1 MQDKLGIRATI
12 AGDGPHLKALYQ
24 AAFPAENLLPLVE
37 HLLAK
42 EPDILSLLAVI
53 DDQCVGHIL
62 LTKCGVGDR
71 KHCVA
76 LLGPLAVAP
85 TWQKRGVGRALIREG
100 FRRLGQTDLRRVL
113 VLGDPAYY
121 GRFGFLPE
129 HDIVPPFDLPADW
142 SDAWQ
147 SVSVGDDAE
156 RLSGILRPPAVWLSP
171 SLWAP

>member
-1 MQDKLGIRATI
+1 M
-12 AGDGPHLKALYQ
+12 
-24 AAFPAENLLPLVE
+24 LPLVE

-62 LTKCGVGDR
+62 FTKCGVGDR

-85 TWQKRGVGRALIREG
+85 TWQKRGVGRALM
-100 FRRLGQTDLRRVL
+100 
-113 VLGDPAYY
+113 
-121 GRFGFLPE
+121 
-129 HDIVPPFDLPADW
+129 PPFDLPADW

-147 SVSVGDDAE
+147 SVSVGDDSE